1 MVVHFD
7 ELCGFACGQVEQYH
21 NVIFHGLEG
30 SFQDYIANQISHYI
44 KVTIIKCFK
53 YSFLTLWM
61 KCKI

>member
-7 ELCGFACGQVEQYH
+7 ELCVFACGQVEQYH

-53 YSFLTLWM
+53 Y
-61 KCKI
+61 

>member
-7 ELCGFACGQVEQYH
+7 KLCVFACGQVEQYH

-44 KVTIIKCFK
+44 KVLLSSVLNI
-53 YSFLTLWM
+53 SF
-61 KCKI
+61 